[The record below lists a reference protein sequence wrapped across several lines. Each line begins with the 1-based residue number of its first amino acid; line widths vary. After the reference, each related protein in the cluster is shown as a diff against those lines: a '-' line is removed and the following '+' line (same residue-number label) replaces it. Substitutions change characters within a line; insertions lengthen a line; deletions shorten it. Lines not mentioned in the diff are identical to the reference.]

1 MLSRK
6 WKNLITKLSKKST
19 IDRET
24 AKMFAL
30 SSGNVIKFEYMTG
43 KDVLPEK
50 DLLKNS
56 CNDKI

>member
-1 MLSRK
+1 M
-6 WKNLITKLSKKST
+6 KKFDDKIEQKKGT